1 MRYKKLGMI
10 LIVGALLLA
19 GCGPKKATKQ
29 TLAQLEECNNALQS
43 AEQNKAELQANIEA
57 KNASIE
63 EKKAQ
68 LSQLEAE
75 RDSLSYWLHEVLEKG
90 Y

>member
-1 MRYKKLGMI
+1 MSYKKMGMVFI
-10 LIVGALLLA
+10 AGALLLA
-19 GCGPKKATKQ
+19 ACGPKKATKQ
-29 TLAQLEECNNALQS
+29 TLAQLEECNKALQS
-43 AEQNKAELQANIEA
+43 AEQKKAELQANIDS

-63 EKKAQ
+63 AKKAQ
-68 LSQLEAE
+68 LSQLQAE